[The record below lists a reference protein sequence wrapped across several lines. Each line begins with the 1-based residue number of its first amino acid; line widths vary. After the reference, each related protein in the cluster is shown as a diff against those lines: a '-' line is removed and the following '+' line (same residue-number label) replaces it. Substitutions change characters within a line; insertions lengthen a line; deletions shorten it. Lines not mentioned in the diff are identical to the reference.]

1 MNNAL
6 EVGEFTLHFGS
17 EVDDVN
23 LGMGEQWWLTLMTTY
38 TGNII
43 KVVVVS
49 DQKTTHVHYPK
60 ANIVI
65 VSTRTFYKYVSSFIK
80 DGV

>member
-1 MNNAL
+1 MNNGL

-65 VSTRTFYKYVSSFIK
+65 VSRTFYRYVSSRDK

>member
-43 KVVVVS
+43 KVVLVVS
-49 DQKTTHVHYPK
+49 DQKTSHGHHPK
-60 ANIVI
+60 AKLLI
-65 VSTRTFYKYVSSFIK
+65 
-80 DGV
+80 DP

>member
-23 LGMGEQWWLTLMTTY
+23 SALMKGEWWLTLMTTY

-43 KVVVVS
+43 KVVS
-49 DQKTTHVHYPK
+49 DQKTSHVHHPK
-60 ANIVI
+60 ANSHI
-65 VSTRTFYKYVSSFIK
+65 FILCSLF
-80 DGV
+80 DNTHD

>member
-1 MNNAL
+1 ML
-6 EVGEFTLHFGS
+6 FKSGEFTLHFGS

-43 KVVVVS
+43 KVVS
-49 DQKTTHVHYPK
+49 DQKSTQ
-60 ANIVI
+60 
-65 VSTRTFYKYVSSFIK
+65 VSKYSDRPLRSNLFQLLLQVQK
-80 DGV
+80 YLL